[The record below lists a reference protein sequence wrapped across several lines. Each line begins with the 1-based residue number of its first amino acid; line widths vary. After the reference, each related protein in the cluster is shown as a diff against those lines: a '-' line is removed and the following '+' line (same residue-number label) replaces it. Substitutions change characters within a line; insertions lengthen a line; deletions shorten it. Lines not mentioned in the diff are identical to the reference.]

1 MKGLSSHLFI
11 PYMIMKFPS
20 SKLCSK
26 VGRVLIL
33 AIVFML
39 ISKLLKQDDS
49 WLALFIQGLVVGV
62 ALLIFD
68 WLDKKHEERN

>member
-1 MKGLSSHLFI
+1 M
-11 PYMIMKFPS
+11 
-20 SKLCSK
+20 
-26 VGRVLIL
+26 GRVLIL

-39 ISKLLKQDDS
+39 ISKLPKQDDS
-49 WLALFIQGLVVGV
+49 WLALFIQGLMVGA

>member
-1 MKGLSSHLFI
+1 
-11 PYMIMKFPS
+11 MIMKFPS

-39 ISKLLKQDDS
+39 ISKLLKQDES
-49 WLALFIQGLVVGV
+49 WFILFIKGLMVGA

>member
-1 MKGLSSHLFI
+1 
-11 PYMIMKFPS
+11 MIMKFPS

-49 WLALFIQGLVVGV
+49 WLALFIQGLMVGA